1 MQIYLRFS
9 ERKYLRPQVKGTN
22 KREENQILFAIF
34 RAKVPK
40 TFKNY
45 IRKKVY
51 TAMAHKKHSNSG
63 MCYTAS
69 SCIQAVTLLCMRCL
83 KAALKVL

>member
-1 MQIYLRFS
+1 MKK
-9 ERKYLRPQVKGTN
+9 ET
-22 KREENQILFAIF
+22 
-34 RAKVPK
+34 
-40 TFKNY
+40 
-45 IRKKVY
+45 RKKNAY
-51 TAMAHKKHSNSG
+51 DYG